1 MEVQSIHLKM
11 EVAAL
16 ETRGKNN
23 VRLRENI
30 KEAVQVQNKNLCI
43 DQNHLP
49 AQWKRTEDG
58 TQESLYTISTAHHAV
73 AHSLTVYALNSVSV
87 IIYSGELQ
95 WLNFHTVQM

>member
-30 KEAVQVQNKNLCI
+30 KEAVQV
-43 DQNHLP
+43 
-49 AQWKRTEDG
+49 
-58 TQESLYTISTAHHAV
+58 
-73 AHSLTVYALNSVSV
+73 
-87 IIYSGELQ
+87 
-95 WLNFHTVQM
+95 